1 MRPANK
7 PHRFALPRRCCLW
20 LVLSGLLLV
29 LLTITAQGQTVSLSP
44 TTLNF
49 GNVVFGSTSA
59 IKKVT
64 LTNTGSVALSITSIV
79 ASANFVETNTCGSSV
94 SAGAKCTISVAF
106 SPTATGAYSGTV
118 TITDNASNSPQTIAL
133 VGTGINAV
141 TLSISKLT
149 FTNRT
154 VGTTSSPLSVT
165 LANNLTTA
173 LAITGVSVVGDFA
186 QTNTCGSSVAAGV
199 RCTISVTFTPT
210 VVGSRTGTL
219 TVTDSGNNSPQTVSL
234 SGTGSTAGLLS
245 IAVTPSNPSVGA
257 GATQQFYAT
266 GTFSGGTTYDLT
278 QSVTWSSTSATA
290 ATISNVVGTQGLA
303 TALAA
308 GTSTIKAVNGKIN
321 GSTLLT
327 VSPSLLSITV
337 TPADSSIGL
346 GTGQQFTATGNF
358 SDSSTQNLTNTVVWS
373 SSATNIATINSTGL
387 ATSVATGTTTINAT
401 SGSVTGSTPLTVTP
415 AVLLSIAVTPAN
427 ASAGLGTTEQYKA
440 VGTYSDGSTLDLTA
454 TATWSSSATAV
465 TTISNDMGTQG
476 LASTAAVGTTNIT
489 ASLGSVSGSTG
500 FTVTPATLTT
510 IAITPALPSIPLGTT
525 QQFTA
530 TGTFTDG
537 STQNLTGT
545 VTWSSSVTDVATI
558 SSGTGTAGLATS
570 AAVGTTTIT
579 ATSGT
584 VTASTS
590 LTVSAA
596 ALVSIAVTPA
606 NQTIASETTL
616 QFTAT
621 GTFTDGSTQDLT
633 STVIWSSDT
642 VSTATINNAGLAQS
656 VDVGSANITATS
668 GTVSGSTT
676 LIVSGAALVSIAVS
690 PPAASIPAGSTQ
702 QFTATG
708 TFSDTSTQDVTSTA
722 YWSTSDGTVAT
733 ISDSAG
739 SQGLATGVGAG
750 SITITAASGSVN
762 GTATLAVTAATLVS
776 ISIAPQNP
784 SIALGASQQFTATGT
799 YSDGTSNDITAMV
812 TWASSSSATAV
823 ISNTAGSIGLATSAG
838 AGSTTISASLGT
850 TSSSTMLTVGPAALF
865 SIAVTP
871 SNASIPL
878 GTTQS
883 FAATGTYTNGS
894 TQDLTTSV
902 TWSSSNSAVASISN
916 TLGTQ
921 GVASGTGLGTA
932 GIAASVASITGSAN
946 LTVIPATL
954 VSISLSPKSPAITLG
969 TSQQFTATGTYSD
982 GSTQD
987 ITGSVVWT
995 SSTQTV
1001 ATISNTSGSQGLAT
1015 SVAAGTSTI
1024 TGTLGSLSSSTTLTV
1039 NFVVSVPTWSQEGPL
1054 ARFSQSTVFD
1064 PTSQQMVIF
1073 GGQQTSNS
1081 TNLNDVWLAATS
1093 LTGSGNLT
1101 YIALLPTG
1109 TGPSPRFGHV
1119 ATYDQNSNR
1128 MTLFG
1133 GGQGLPGPCA
1143 NDVWILDRANGQ
1155 SGASTWLSLS
1165 PSGTSPN
1172 ARVHPTGVYDP
1183 GSNTL
1188 TVFGGSNCTSG
1199 FFNDVWVLSNANGE
1213 GGTPAWTQLV
1223 PSGSL
1228 PPARENS
1235 TGVYD
1240 STNRI
1245 MTIYG
1250 GDAGGGAFGDV
1261 WVLSNANGQ
1270 GGTPVWTQ
1278 LSPTGTAP
1286 HVRTGHSSVYDSSN
1300 DRMIVFGGAYGTTT
1314 LADCWILTSAN
1325 GLGGTPAWIQLTVQ
1339 GTAPKVEFHSAVY
1352 NQTLNSM
1359 YVFAGTSSG
1368 TKLQTSNHTFTLT
1381 GANGLQTGNSQWF
1394 IAGPPVRHSQSAF
1407 YDPSTGGIFVFGG
1420 QHSLNINFNDYQRDS
1435 GVITSSNVAWTKLLV
1450 SGTLPAPRFGHT
1462 GLYDSASNR
1471 MMVFGGSLSGSGP
1484 CVNDYWI
1491 LKQANAV
1498 GTLSWTS
1505 VSPSGSAPAPR
1516 LRHSSVYDPSTNSLI
1531 VFGGFDCTSTYF
1543 NDVWILSNANNFTGT
1558 PAWTHVLPAGTPPSP
1573 RESSAA
1579 VYDPATNSMILFGG
1593 DAGSPIFNDVWVL
1606 SHANGSGGTPGWTQL
1621 TVSGTG
1627 PAARTGHSA
1636 VYDSQNSR
1644 MTIYGGVSG
1653 SFVFSDTW
1661 VLSNANSVAGTPA
1674 WTQLTPLT
1682 PGPPRYYHSAVYD
1695 SVSNQMTIFGGATD
1709 PFSPDANV
1717 FSLSAANGLSVSAAT
1732 LVSIAINPQNPTIA
1746 LGTTQQFTATGTY
1759 SDGSTQDLT
1768 TVATWSS
1775 SASSVATI
1783 SNLVGSQGLAT
1794 SSGQGTATI
1803 SATSN
1808 SISASTTIT
1817 VSSPA
1822 LVSITITPGS
1832 AAITVGTTQQFVAT
1846 GTYTN
1851 GSTQDLTGAV
1861 SWGSSSSAVATIGA
1875 GGLATG
1881 LGAGAATITATSGAI
1896 SSSATLSVSVGQATL
1911 MSVAVT
1917 PALPSI
1923 PLGTAQQFTATGIYS
1938 DSSTQDLTSSATWTS
1953 SAPAVATVSST
1964 GLATSKAVG
1973 TSTITAT
1980 SAAIGGSTTLTV
1992 TPATL
1997 VSIAVTPS
2005 IISLNRG
2012 YTQQFT
2018 ATGTYTDGSTQNL
2031 TNSVTWTSDGA
2042 SATITSTGFATAA
2055 QLGSAHVIATSGSTS
2070 GSAILISI
2078 LTGSVSALPPGV
2090 YFPPTP
2096 SGTTSTIPQTSTVYN
2111 LSASTSTI
2119 TGVTLSGSSSYQLIG
2134 GTYPV
2139 TLAPN
2144 AFANFTFSF
2153 TPSTT
2158 GSLTGTAT
2166 FSLDSGS
2173 TQVVTLNGTGTS
2185 TTAIASLNATSL
2197 AFGNQ
2202 PLGTMSPAQTVT
2214 VTNKG
2219 TTSFTIQT
2227 LTTTSPFFQTA
2238 FNNPVKLNAGSSF
2251 SFQINYVPYLMG
2263 AITETISITY
2273 DVLPNQSISLTG
2285 TGTAATAL
2293 GISTFPTLPTAT
2305 RGAAYQA
2312 TLTAVGG
2319 VGQTTWNLASGSTL
2333 PSGLSLSSA
2342 GLITGTLSSSVAATN
2357 YSLTAQVTDSNNPP
2371 ASASLLLTLPVKATT
2386 GSFCNNIIWDAT
2398 GTTTPLVPIT
2408 DLGTGFYGQYQ
2419 GGLYANGSNVDD
2431 PTHHAYGVSMAQ
2443 SVQPLD
2449 SNGNPNPNGKYVLL
2463 TIGHSNTQDVSAEF
2477 VTLASSD
2484 PAKNPNLIVVNGA
2497 TGSSSADELQ
2507 DPSSYFWT
2515 LMTNNYLPNAGV
2527 SPQQVEIVWLND
2539 VDVSHPPSIP
2549 ALQSMVET
2557 IAQNLL
2563 SKFPNT
2569 KILYLSSVNYTAYSN
2584 GLKNSQPEPPA
2595 YEAAFSMKAVIQ
2607 DQINGVGNIN
2617 YNPSL
2622 GPVVAPWASW
2632 AAYYWTNGLLGRSD
2646 GLTWSCQ
2653 DNIGDGVHPAT
2664 SGRVKAAAQLLNFMK
2679 TDDTAIPWF

>member
-1 MRPANK
+1 MCIDEKSR
-7 PHRFALPRRCCLW
+7 RVALARKCCLGFAF
-20 LVLSGLLLV
+20 SGLLLA

-49 GNVVFGSTSA
+49 GSVVFGSTSA

-64 LTNTGSVALSITSIV
+64 LTNTGSVALSITSFV
-79 ASANFVETNTCGSSV
+79 ASANFIETNTCGSSV

-106 SPTATGAYSGTV
+106 SPAATGAYSGTV

-149 FTNRT
+149 FTSRT

-186 QTNTCGSSVAAGV
+186 QTNTCGTSVAAGV

-219 TVTDSGNNSPQTVSL
+219 TVTDGGNNSPQTVSL

-245 IAVTPSNPSVGA
+245 IAVTPSNPSFGA

-278 QSVTWSSTSATA
+278 QSVVWSSTSATV
-290 ATISNVVGTQGLA
+290 ATISNIAGTQGLA
-303 TALAA
+303 TASAA
-308 GTSTIKAVNGKIN
+308 GTTTIKAVSGKIS

-337 TPADSSIGL
+337 TPTASSIAL
-346 GTGQQFTATGNF
+346 GTGQQFTATGNY
-358 SDSSTQNLTNTVVWS
+358 SDGSTQNLTSTVIWS
-373 SSATNIATINSTGL
+373 SSATDVATINGTGL

-401 SGSVTGSTPLTVTP
+401 SGSVTSSTTLSVNP
-415 AVLLSIAVTPAN
+415 AALLSIAVTPAN
-427 ASAGLGTTEQYKA
+427 ASAALGTTEQYRA

-454 TATWSSSATAV
+454 TATWSSSTTAV
-465 TTISNDMGTQG
+465 ATISNNLGTLG
-476 LASTAAVGTTNIT
+476 LASTASVGTTNIS

-500 FTVTPATLTT
+500 FTVTPATLTAV
-510 IAITPALPSIPLGTT
+510 AITPAFPSIPLGTT

-545 VTWSSSVTDVATI
+545 VTWSSSATGIATI
-558 SSGTGTAGLATS
+558 SGATGTEGLATS
-570 AAVGTTTIT
+570 VGVGTTTIT

-606 NQTIASETTL
+606 NQTIASGTTL

-621 GTFTDGSTQDLT
+621 GTFTDGSTQDMT

-656 VDVGSANITATS
+656 VGVGSANITATS

-690 PPAASIPAGSTQ
+690 PPAASIPSGSTQ

-750 SITITAASGSVN
+750 SIRITAASGSVN

-784 SIALGASQQFTATGT
+784 SIGLGASQQFTATGT
-799 YSDGTSNDITAMV
+799 YTDGTSNDITAMV

-850 TSSSTMLTVGPAALF
+850 TSSSTTLTVGPAALF

-883 FAATGTYTNGS
+883 FAATGTYTDGS

-916 TLGTQ
+916 TLGSQ

-932 GIAASVASITGSAN
+932 GIEASVASITGSAN

-954 VSISLSPKSPAITLG
+954 VSI
-969 TSQQFTATGTYSD
+969 
-982 GSTQD
+982 
-987 ITGSVVWT
+987 VV
-995 SSTQTV
+995 
-1001 ATISNTSGSQGLAT
+1001 I
-1015 SVAAGTSTI
+1015 
-1024 TGTLGSLSSSTTLTV
+1024 
-1039 NFVVSVPTWSQEGPL
+1039 
-1054 ARFSQSTVFD
+1054 
-1064 PTSQQMVIF
+1064 
-1073 GGQQTSNS
+1073 
-1081 TNLNDVWLAATS
+1081 
-1093 LTGSGNLT
+1093 
-1101 YIALLPTG
+1101 
-1109 TGPSPRFGHV
+1109 
-1119 ATYDQNSNR
+1119 
-1128 MTLFG
+1128 
-1133 GGQGLPGPCA
+1133 
-1143 NDVWILDRANGQ
+1143 
-1155 SGASTWLSLS
+1155 
-1165 PSGTSPN
+1165 
-1172 ARVHPTGVYDP
+1172 
-1183 GSNTL
+1183 
-1188 TVFGGSNCTSG
+1188 
-1199 FFNDVWVLSNANGE
+1199 
-1213 GGTPAWTQLV
+1213 
-1223 PSGSL
+1223 
-1228 PPARENS
+1228 
-1235 TGVYD
+1235 
-1240 STNRI
+1240 
-1245 MTIYG
+1245 
-1250 GDAGGGAFGDV
+1250 
-1261 WVLSNANGQ
+1261 
-1270 GGTPVWTQ
+1270 
-1278 LSPTGTAP
+1278 
-1286 HVRTGHSSVYDSSN
+1286 
-1300 DRMIVFGGAYGTTT
+1300 
-1314 LADCWILTSAN
+1314 
-1325 GLGGTPAWIQLTVQ
+1325 
-1339 GTAPKVEFHSAVY
+1339 
-1352 NQTLNSM
+1352 
-1359 YVFAGTSSG
+1359 
-1368 TKLQTSNHTFTLT
+1368 
-1381 GANGLQTGNSQWF
+1381 
-1394 IAGPPVRHSQSAF
+1394 
-1407 YDPSTGGIFVFGG
+1407 
-1420 QHSLNINFNDYQRDS
+1420 
-1435 GVITSSNVAWTKLLV
+1435 
-1450 SGTLPAPRFGHT
+1450 
-1462 GLYDSASNR
+1462 
-1471 MMVFGGSLSGSGP
+1471 
-1484 CVNDYWI
+1484 
-1491 LKQANAV
+1491 
-1498 GTLSWTS
+1498 
-1505 VSPSGSAPAPR
+1505 
-1516 LRHSSVYDPSTNSLI
+1516 
-1531 VFGGFDCTSTYF
+1531 
-1543 NDVWILSNANNFTGT
+1543 
-1558 PAWTHVLPAGTPPSP
+1558 
-1573 RESSAA
+1573 
-1579 VYDPATNSMILFGG
+1579 
-1593 DAGSPIFNDVWVL
+1593 
-1606 SHANGSGGTPGWTQL
+1606 
-1621 TVSGTG
+1621 
-1627 PAARTGHSA
+1627 
-1636 VYDSQNSR
+1636 
-1644 MTIYGGVSG
+1644 
-1653 SFVFSDTW
+1653 
-1661 VLSNANSVAGTPA
+1661 
-1674 WTQLTPLT
+1674 
-1682 PGPPRYYHSAVYD
+1682 
-1695 SVSNQMTIFGGATD
+1695 
-1709 PFSPDANV
+1709 
-1717 FSLSAANGLSVSAAT
+1717 
-1732 LVSIAINPQNPTIA
+1732 
-1746 LGTTQQFTATGTY
+1746 
-1759 SDGSTQDLT
+1759 
-1768 TVATWSS
+1768 
-1775 SASSVATI
+1775 
-1783 SNLVGSQGLAT
+1783 
-1794 SSGQGTATI
+1794 
-1803 SATSN
+1803 
-1808 SISASTTIT
+1808 
-1817 VSSPA
+1817 
-1822 LVSITITPGS
+1822 
-1832 AAITVGTTQQFVAT
+1832 
-1846 GTYTN
+1846 
-1851 GSTQDLTGAV
+1851 
-1861 SWGSSSSAVATIGA
+1861 
-1875 GGLATG
+1875 
-1881 LGAGAATITATSGAI
+1881 
-1896 SSSATLSVSVGQATL
+1896 
-1911 MSVAVT
+1911 
-1917 PALPSI
+1917 
-1923 PLGTAQQFTATGIYS
+1923 
-1938 DSSTQDLTSSATWTS
+1938 
-1953 SAPAVATVSST
+1953 
-1964 GLATSKAVG
+1964 
-1973 TSTITAT
+1973 
-1980 SAAIGGSTTLTV
+1980 
-1992 TPATL
+1992 
-1997 VSIAVTPS
+1997 PS

-2012 YTQQFT
+2012 YTEQFT

-2055 QLGSAHVIATSGSTS
+2055 QLGSAHVIATSGSTNS
-2070 GSAILISI
+2070 SAILISI

-2096 SGTTSTIPQTSTVYN
+2096 SGTTSTIPQTATVYN
-2111 LSASTSTI
+2111 LSANTATI

-2139 TLAPN
+2139 TLAPK

-2153 TPSTT
+2153 TPTT

-2202 PLGTMSPAQTVT
+2202 SLSTMSPAQTVT

-2219 TTSFTIQT
+2219 TTSFTIET
-2227 LTTTSPFFQTA
+2227 VTTTTPFLQTA

-2263 AITETISITY
+2263 AITGTISITY

-2285 TGTAATAL
+2285 TGTAATAP

-2305 RGAAYQA
+2305 QGAAYQA
-2312 TLTAVGG
+2312 ILTAVGG

-2357 YSLTAQVTDSNNPP
+2357 YSFTAQVTDSNNPP

-2386 GSFCNNIIWDAT
+2386 GSYCNNIIWDAT

-2431 PTHHAYGVSMAQ
+2431 PTHHAYGVSMAE
-2443 SVQPLD
+2443 SVLPLD

-2557 IAQNLL
+2557 IARNLL

-2595 YEAAFSMKAVIQ
+2595 YEAGFSTKAVIQ

-2617 YNPSL
+2617 YNPSI